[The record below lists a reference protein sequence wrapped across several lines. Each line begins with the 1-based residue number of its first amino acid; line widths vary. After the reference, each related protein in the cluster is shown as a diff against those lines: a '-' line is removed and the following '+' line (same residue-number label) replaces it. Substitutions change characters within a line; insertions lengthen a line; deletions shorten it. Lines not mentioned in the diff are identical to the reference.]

1 MEILYCAIYFLLI
14 IVKIINGTSVNS
26 KSITT
31 INANAFVNITRHYD
45 GDIIFIKDEQAC
57 NENTCLELLGG
68 SATLYKEV
76 KSLSKSS
83 KCKCQCVSHLK
94 TYREDD
100 GYCVDTIREC
110 SIIPFVSSSTALDT
124 LEKIPSVFLPLQG
137 QIIYP
142 SKELFF
148 GDEYVDSKCV
158 IIDANYMTTHG
169 WSDMKNSLL
178 TNDIPFRLF
187 NDKNRTFLQWSGDAS
202 YRSLLQGR
210 LVILRL
216 ACWKDT
222 NINLNSIEDPL
233 KTIRNL
239 SSCISFRVLGSLL
252 KHATNITE
260 VQFSSESTSEK
271 EAFSSNEYIIIAIS
285 SFCLGIMYIASVFLY
300 IYLKKKKDRPATS
313 NSENN
318 DKNFT
323 RGVNIDLESHSSNYH
338 RNSSLSTSID
348 FLDNPE
354 ANIIKSNPLMKHF
367 LSFNENSAFV
377 NDSSDAESSNMNKDD
392 SQDNSER
399 EFMDSQS
406 MQNSNNQ
413 ECIPDEDINITED
426 TDSKSNYGIQN
437 SNTRRKLYFNPAYF
451 EPELLASPPQ
461 AAVEFLTKIREVISM
476 AKNKMAS
483 KRFQPMLQYIPEE
496 EDCSNESRKNTISTR
511 RSNLNDYCTGCP
523 GCSKSIKNN
532 PMIND
537 CKNCGDKNKSIQ
549 KWLENICND
558 TNDISTSPNFNEKSE
573 KSQLNI
579 PLIIK
584 SDEDDI
590 IIEEKSL
597 DNESPKQNKVDE
609 ELKIVK
615 GFVKEKNIFVQR
627 DRNGQEEILES
638 GSIPKIISHSLKKNI
653 KEMIYSQNFV
663 RDKVNV
669 FEAKTHEQQPS
680 NKYGETHEI
689 YNNPKFMM
697 DNDPESN
704 NFEINVVEKQE
715 VLDQY
720 SNPVKRS
727 NRKKKNNSNKMPD
740 MVYEAIEME
749 KKNCKTLNYQSPTP
763 DYSSEY
769 EMTKF
774 KAYDNVSFAPFV
786 PTPDYYHTYSKNT
799 LKSLKQYQ
807 PDSPIYSRKSPA
819 YLIVDYETDS
829 LERLNTLK
837 SINRSALT
845 PTKSDFSS
853 SQPSP
858 IGALPMEEEVEI
870 RNALYDRELRFR
882 KDTDTIKKEREIDI
896 QMKKTK
902 IKYNTPI
909 EGSMTIEL
917 EGISPDENEDTSTN
931 SDEFEPDTL
940 DRHTKINKNLLS
952 EIRRAAQID
961 NNTNSELSKT
971 NDEFGRILTLE
982 IRHSKRQRNVG
993 EASLKKLPSDHTASL
1008 KQSIPPDVISSN
1020 KPVNNIISELDRKAS
1035 GNNNKI
1041 LNQHEIKKS
1050 QISAPILSNGLELA
1064 DKKVN
1069 KTLRGD
1075 FLKMDLVS
1083 LETNFLNE
1091 QLNSTDQSSL
1101 IKTIYHVDVPPPS
1114 QIFREN
1120 VKKTKDFKNAW
1131 KRFMGLASSKLKIH
1145 DVSDEDEENE
1155 NKKIIHKSV
1164 NDIASEIKQ
1173 GKVKDIVRKMSVRYM
1188 DIGKLRE
1195 YDSGYLSAESLTNER
1210 VLGELATNNLSEKN
1224 SKTLLTRPSLP
1235 PPPVPLKMKEIP
1247 VSNTFASLS
1256 KEDLINITI
1265 YSSDDEDDQNS
1276 SIDENEIHDTCED
1289 IDADSDFSFIN

>member
-1 MEILYCAIYFLLI
+1 M
-14 IVKIINGTSVNS
+14 
-26 KSITT
+26 
-31 INANAFVNITRHYD
+31 
-45 GDIIFIKDEQAC
+45 
-57 NENTCLELLGG
+57 
-68 SATLYKEV
+68 
-76 KSLSKSS
+76 
-83 KCKCQCVSHLK
+83 
-94 TYREDD
+94 
-100 GYCVDTIREC
+100 
-110 SIIPFVSSSTALDT
+110 
-124 LEKIPSVFLPLQG
+124 
-137 QIIYP
+137 
-142 SKELFF
+142 
-148 GDEYVDSKCV
+148 
-158 IIDANYMTTHG
+158 
-169 WSDMKNSLL
+169 
-178 TNDIPFRLF
+178 
-187 NDKNRTFLQWSGDAS
+187 
-202 YRSLLQGR
+202 
-210 LVILRL
+210 
-216 ACWKDT
+216 
-222 NINLNSIEDPL
+222 
-233 KTIRNL
+233 
-239 SSCISFRVLGSLL
+239 
-252 KHATNITE
+252 
-260 VQFSSESTSEK
+260 
-271 EAFSSNEYIIIAIS
+271 
-285 SFCLGIMYIASVFLY
+285 
-300 IYLKKKKDRPATS
+300 
-313 NSENN
+313 
-318 DKNFT
+318 
-323 RGVNIDLESHSSNYH
+323 NIDLESHSSNYH

-354 ANIIKSNPLMKHF
+354 ANVIKSNPLMKHF

-392 SQDNSER
+392 SQENSDR
-399 EFMDSQS
+399 DFMDSQS
-406 MQNSNNQ
+406 MQSSNNQ

-426 TDSKSNYGIQN
+426 NDSKSNYGPQN

-483 KRFQPMLQYIPEE
+483 KRFQPNLQYIPEE
-496 EDCSNESRKNTISTR
+496 DDSCLSESRKNTMSTR

-523 GCSKSIKNN
+523 GCSKSAKNN
-532 PMIND
+532 QILND

-549 KWLENICND
+549 KWLENVCNES
-558 TNDISTSPNFNEKSE
+558 NEVLTSPHFNEKSE
-573 KSQLNI
+573 KNQLSI
-579 PLIIK
+579 PLISK
-584 SDEDDI
+584 SIEDE
-590 IIEEKSL
+590 IIEEKTLASESL
-597 DNESPKQNKVDE
+597 RQKKVDE

-627 DRNGQEEILES
+627 DRNGEEQILEN

-689 YNNPKFMM
+689 YNNPKFIM
-697 DNDPESN
+697 DNDSEMN
-704 NFEINVVEKQE
+704 IFELNVKEKKQE

-720 SNPVKRS
+720 SYSNPIKRS
-727 NRKKKNNSNKMPD
+727 NRKKNNNSNKMPD
-740 MVYEAIEME
+740 MICEAIKME
-749 KKNCKTLNYQSPTP
+749 KKIGKTLNYQSSPTP

-786 PTPDYYHTYSKNT
+786 PTPDYYHTYGKNT
-799 LKSLKQYQ
+799 LKNLKQYQ

-819 YLIVDYETDS
+819 YFIVDYETDS

-902 IKYNTPI
+902 IKYNTPSK
-909 EGSMTIEL
+909 GSMTIEL

-940 DRHTKINKNLLS
+940 DRHTKINKNVLS
-952 EIRRAAQID
+952 EIRRAKQID
-961 NNTNSELSKT
+961 SNTKQSNEVSKI

-993 EASLKKLPSDHTASL
+993 EASLKKLPSANM
-1008 KQSIPPDVISSN
+1008 KESIPPDVISSN
-1020 KPVNNIISELDRKAS
+1020 KPLKVIAELDKKS
-1035 GNNNKI
+1035 LGNNNRN

-1050 QISAPILSNGLELA
+1050 QISAPILSTGLELA
-1064 DKKVN
+1064 DKKMN
-1069 KTLRGD
+1069 KTLRGE
-1075 FLKMDLVS
+1075 FLKMDLLS

-1091 QLNSTDQSSL
+1091 QLNSNDQSSL

-1131 KRFMGLASSKLKIH
+1131 KRFMGLASSKLKMY

-1155 NKKIIHKSV
+1155 NKKIVIKSV

-1173 GKVKDIVRKMSVRYM
+1173 GKVKDIVRKMSIRHM
-1188 DIGKLRE
+1188 DNGKLRE

-1210 VLGELATNNLSEKN
+1210 VFEELAANNLNIEKN

-1235 PPPVPLKMKEIP
+1235 PPPVPMQTKENSF
-1247 VSNTFASLS
+1247 SNTYASLS

-1276 SIDENEIHDTCED
+1276 SIHENETHVDTCED
-1289 IDADSDFSFIN
+1289 IDADSDFSFVN

>member
-1 MEILYCAIYFLLI
+1 
-14 IVKIINGTSVNS
+14 
-26 KSITT
+26 
-31 INANAFVNITRHYD
+31 
-45 GDIIFIKDEQAC
+45 
-57 NENTCLELLGG
+57 
-68 SATLYKEV
+68 
-76 KSLSKSS
+76 
-83 KCKCQCVSHLK
+83 
-94 TYREDD
+94 
-100 GYCVDTIREC
+100 
-110 SIIPFVSSSTALDT
+110 
-124 LEKIPSVFLPLQG
+124 
-137 QIIYP
+137 
-142 SKELFF
+142 
-148 GDEYVDSKCV
+148 
-158 IIDANYMTTHG
+158 
-169 WSDMKNSLL
+169 
-178 TNDIPFRLF
+178 
-187 NDKNRTFLQWSGDAS
+187 
-202 YRSLLQGR
+202 
-210 LVILRL
+210 
-216 ACWKDT
+216 
-222 NINLNSIEDPL
+222 
-233 KTIRNL
+233 
-239 SSCISFRVLGSLL
+239 
-252 KHATNITE
+252 
-260 VQFSSESTSEK
+260 
-271 EAFSSNEYIIIAIS
+271 
-285 SFCLGIMYIASVFLY
+285 
-300 IYLKKKKDRPATS
+300 
-313 NSENN
+313 
-318 DKNFT
+318 
-323 RGVNIDLESHSSNYH
+323 
-338 RNSSLSTSID
+338 
-348 FLDNPE
+348 
-354 ANIIKSNPLMKHF
+354 MKHF

-399 EFMDSQS
+399 EFIDSQS
-406 MQNSNNQ
+406 MHSSNNQ

-426 TDSKSNYGIQN
+426 NDSKSNYGLQN

-451 EPELLASPPQ
+451 EPELLISPPQ

-483 KRFQPMLQYIPEE
+483 KRFQPMLHYIPEE
-496 EDCSNESRKNTISTR
+496 DDCLSESRKNTVSSR
-511 RSNLNDYCTGCP
+511 RNNSNDYCTGCP
-523 GCSKSIKNN
+523 GCSKSVKNN
-532 PMIND
+532 QMLNN

-549 KWLENICND
+549 EWLENVCNETD
-558 TNDISTSPNFNEKSE
+558 EDSTSPHFDEKSV
-573 KSQLNI
+573 KSQLVI
-579 PLIIK
+579 PLTSKSVEDEII
-584 SDEDDI
+584 D
-590 IIEEKSL
+590 EKSL
-597 DNESPKQNKVDE
+597 VNESTKQNNVDE
-609 ELKIVK
+609 ELNIVK

-627 DRNGQEEILES
+627 DRNGQILES

-669 FEAKTHEQQPS
+669 FEAKTNEQQPS

-697 DNDPESN
+697 DNDSELKM
-704 NFEINVVEKQE
+704 FELNVKQEQE

-720 SNPVKRS
+720 SNPIKRS
-727 NRKKKNNSNKMPD
+727 KRRKNNNNANKMPD

-749 KKNCKTLNYQSPTP
+749 KKNCKTINYQSPTP

-799 LKSLKQYQ
+799 LKNLKQYQ

-902 IKYNTPI
+902 IKYNTPS

-952 EIRRAAQID
+952 EIKRATQID
-961 NNTNSELSKT
+961 SNITKHNSELSKT

-993 EASLKKLPSDHTASL
+993 EASLKKLPSDHSAGL

-1020 KPVNNIISELDRKAS
+1020 KPLNIISELERKS
-1035 GNNNKI
+1035 PGNNNRN
-1041 LNQHEIKKS
+1041 LSQHEIKKS
-1050 QISAPILSNGLELA
+1050 QISAPILSTGLDLA

-1069 KTLRGD
+1069 KTLRGE
-1075 FLKMDLVS
+1075 FLKMDILS

-1091 QLNSTDQSSL
+1091 QLNSNDQSSL

-1131 KRFMGLASSKLKIH
+1131 KRFMGLASSKLKMY

-1155 NKKIIHKSV
+1155 NKKIVHKSV

-1173 GKVKDIVRKMSVRYM
+1173 GKVKDIVRKMSIRYM
-1188 DIGKLRE
+1188 DNGKLRE

-1210 VLGELATNNLSEKN
+1210 VIEELAANNLNNDKN
-1224 SKTLLTRPSLP
+1224 AKTLTRPSLP
-1235 PPPVPLKMKEIP
+1235 PPPVPLKMGEILL
-1247 VSNTFASLS
+1247 SNSVGSLS

-1265 YSSDDEDDQNS
+1265 YSSDDEDDDQSS
-1276 SIDENEIHDTCED
+1276 SIHENETHVDTCED

>member
-1 MEILYCAIYFLLI
+1 MEILYCSIYFLLI
-14 IVKIINGTSVNS
+14 YVKFINGTSVNS
-26 KSITT
+26 KPGTT
-31 INANAFVNITRHYD
+31 VSANTFVNITRHYD
-45 GDIIFIKDEQAC
+45 GDIIFIEDEKNC

-76 KSLSKSS
+76 KASTKPT

-110 SIIPFVSSSTALDT
+110 SIIPFVSSITALDT

-142 SKELFF
+142 SKELFL
-148 GDEYVDSKCV
+148 GDEVDTKCV
-158 IIDANYMTTHG
+158 IVDANYMTTHG
-169 WSDMKNSLL
+169 WSDMKNSLY

-210 LVILRL
+210 LVILKL
-216 ACWKDT
+216 ACWKDA

-252 KHATNITE
+252 KHASNITE
-260 VQFSSESTSEK
+260 VQFSSESTGEK
-271 EAFSSNEYIIIAIS
+271 ETFSSNEYIIIAIS
-285 SFCLGIMYIASVFLY
+285 SFCLGVMYIASVFLY
-300 IYLKKKKDRPATS
+300 IYLKKKKDRPDLS
-313 NSENN
+313 ISESN

-338 RNSSLSTSID
+338 RNSSLSTSMD

-354 ANIIKSNPLMKHF
+354 ANVIKSNPLMKHF
-367 LSFNENSAFV
+367 LGFNENCAFV
-377 NDSSDAESSNMNKDD
+377 NDSSDADSSNKDD
-392 SQDNSER
+392 LIDNSER

-406 MQNSNNQ
+406 MQSSNNQ

-426 TDSKSNYGIQN
+426 NDSKSSYGLQN
-437 SNTRRKLYFNPAYF
+437 NNTRRKLYFNPAYF

-476 AKNKMAS
+476 AKNKMTS
-483 KRFQPMLQYIPEE
+483 KRFQPNLQYIPEE
-496 EDCSNESRKNTISTR
+496 EDCSSESRKNTISSR
-511 RSNLNDYCTGCP
+511 RSNLNDNCTGCP
-523 GCSKSIKNN
+523 GCSVKSIKNN
-532 PMIND
+532 QLLND

-549 KWLENICND
+549 KWLENVCND
-558 TNDISTSPNFNEKSE
+558 TNEVSTSSNFSEKSE
-573 KSQLNI
+573 I
-579 PLIIK
+579 PLISKTIN
-584 SDEDDI
+584 DE
-590 IIEEKSL
+590 IIEEKSSA
-597 DNESPKQNKVDE
+597 DESLKQKNVKE

-627 DRNGQEEILES
+627 DRNGQEQILEND
-638 GSIPKIISHSLKKNI
+638 SIPKIISHSLKKNI

-669 FEAKTHEQQPS
+669 FESKTHDQQS
-680 NKYGETHEI
+680 TNKYGETHEI

-697 DNDPESN
+697 DNDSEVNIFESN
-704 NFEINVVEKQE
+704 VNKEKQE

-720 SNPVKRS
+720 SNPIKRS
-727 NRKKKNNSNKMPD
+727 NRKKNNNSNKMPD

-774 KAYDNVSFAPFV
+774 KASYDNVSFAPFV

-799 LKSLKQYQ
+799 LKNLKHYQ

-870 RNALYDRELRFR
+870 RNALYDKELRFR

-917 EGISPDENEDTSTN
+917 EGISPDENDENSDN

-940 DRHTKINKNLLS
+940 DRHTKVNRNLLS
-952 EIRRAAQID
+952 EIERATQID
-961 NNTNSELSKT
+961 NKLNV

-993 EASLKKLPSDHTASL
+993 EASLKKLPSDQHLSL
-1008 KQSIPPDVISSN
+1008 KQSIQPDVISSN
-1020 KPVNNIISELDRKAS
+1020 KPVYINR
-1035 GNNNKI
+1035 
-1041 LNQHEIKKS
+1041 NQIKKS
-1050 QISAPILSNGLELA
+1050 QISAPISSTGLELA
-1064 DKKVN
+1064 DKKVVN
-1069 KTLRGD
+1069 KTLRGE
-1075 FLKMDLVS
+1075 FLKMDLLS
-1083 LETNFLNE
+1083 LQTNFLNA
-1091 QLNSTDQSSL
+1091 QLNSNDQSSL
-1101 IKTIYHVDVPPPS
+1101 IKTIYHVDVPHSP

-1131 KRFMGLASSKLKIH
+1131 KRFMGLASSKLKMY
-1145 DVSDEDEENE
+1145 DVSDEDEEND
-1155 NKKIIHKSV
+1155 KKKTTQKSI
-1164 NDIASEIKQ
+1164 NGIASEIKQ
-1173 GKVKDIVRKMSVRYM
+1173 GKVKDIVRKMSIRYM
-1188 DIGKLRE
+1188 DTGKLRE
-1195 YDSGYLSAESLTNER
+1195 NDSGYLSAESLTNER
-1210 VLGELATNNLSEKN
+1210 VVFGQLASNNLNIEHN
-1224 SKTLLTRPSLP
+1224 TKTLLARPSLP
-1235 PPPVPLKMKEIP
+1235 PPPVPIKTKEIP
-1247 VSNTFASLS
+1247 SSNTFDSVS
-1256 KEDLINITI
+1256 NEDLINITI
-1265 YSSDDEDDQNS
+1265 YSSDDDDDDQSS
-1276 SIDENEIHDTCED
+1276 SIHDNDTHVDTCED